1 MPGDGIGPEVIS
13 EAERVLAAVAGTEGF
28 DVELVRFPHSGT
40 HFSATGELLGSE
52 AMEEILTCESLLF
65 GAAGDPSLPVGTMER
80 ALIVD
85 LGRRAG
91 LTIGVRPVKL
101 HAERLSPLKE
111 ALCRDLDMVIVREIA
126 EGELAVPGGTVRAGT
141 PFEATTSVVV
151 HTRTGVDEALRYGFQ
166 LSLGRRRRVT
176 VVAQANA
183 LGAHRIWHE
192 RAEALSAD
200 FPDVELE
207 LSYPDA
213 AAMDLVLRPQSFDVV
228 VSTVMLG
235 GILTDLGAA
244 LVGGMGLIPSARINQ
259 ATGFA
264 VFEPAH
270 GSAPKHAG
278 TGRACP
284 IASIEA
290 LSMLLT
296 HIGEERAGARIAGA
310 TREALAT
317 GEIPDVSTRSPL
329 GCRGATDAVLRM
341 LDKALPDERGT

>member
-1 MPGDGIGPEVIS
+1 MPGDGIGPEVVA
-13 EAERVLAAVAGTEGF
+13 EAERVLEAVASLEVF
-28 DVELVRFPHSGT
+28 EVELVRFPHSGK
-40 HFSATGELLGSE
+40 HFSATGELLGSA
-52 AMEEILTCESLLF
+52 AMAEILACEALLF
-65 GAAGDPSLPVGTMER
+65 GAAGDPFLPVGTMER
-80 ALIVD
+80 GLILD

-101 HAERLSPLKE
+101 HSEKLSPLKE
-111 ALCRDLDMVIVREIA
+111 SLCRELDLVIVREIA
-126 EGELAVPGGTVRAGT
+126 EGELAVPGGTVRGGT

-151 HTRTGVDEALRYGFQ
+151 HTRAGVDEALWYGFD
-166 LSLGRRRRVT
+166 LSRTRRRKVT

-192 RAEALSAD
+192 RAEAVGAS
-200 FPDVELE
+200 FPDVEFE

-213 AAMDLVLRPQSFDVV
+213 AAMDLVLRPNTFDVV
-228 VSTVMLG
+228 VSTVLIG
-235 GILTDLGAA
+235 GILTDLAAA
-244 LVGGMGLIPSARINQ
+244 LVGGMGVVPSARINH

-278 TGRACP
+278 TGRASP
-284 IASIEA
+284 IATIAA
-290 LSMLLT
+290 LGMLLT
-296 HIGEERAGARIAGA
+296 HIGEGSAGARVSQAIA
-310 TREALAT
+310 EALAT

-341 LDKALPDERGT
+341 LEKSAIP